1 MPQLR
6 LLAGEAVDQQ
16 IDGVSSQQ
24 RRHHLGRQVRA
35 VVGVAG
41 GVHDQR
47 QRSEQEVN
55 QLRRVR
61 VVDVRLQLRLGGGRG
76 EGVSQSCLGV
86 VKERGGLG
94 ANEMGWLRRMGI
106 G

>member
-16 IDGVSSQQ
+16 IDGVAGQQ

-47 QRSEQEVN
+47 QRREQEVY

-61 VVDVRLQLRLGGGRG
+61 VVDVRLQLRLGWGVGRSVRALWG
-76 EGVSQSCLGV
+76 
-86 VKERGGLG
+86 
-94 ANEMGWLRRMGI
+94 
-106 G
+106 